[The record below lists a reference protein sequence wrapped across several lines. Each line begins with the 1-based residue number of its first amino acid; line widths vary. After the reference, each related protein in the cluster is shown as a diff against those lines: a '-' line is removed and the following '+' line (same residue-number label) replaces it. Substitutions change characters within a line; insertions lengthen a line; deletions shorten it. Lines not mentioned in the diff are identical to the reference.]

1 MNKFSIKRTILYC
14 LGGIFIVACSETS
27 EENIGEL
34 TQKTTQQVETNATDK
49 KDNGYFLDNVFNTD
63 NPAPYNDNAESTR
76 TNYRYLLKY
85 ATFTKH

>member
-34 TQKTTQQVETNATDK
+34 AQ
-49 KDNGYFLDNVFNTD
+49 
-63 NPAPYNDNAESTR
+63 
-76 TNYRYLLKY
+76 KY
-85 ATFTKH
+85 ATSGNKCYRQERQWILLGQCF

>member
-34 TQKTTQQVETNATDK
+34 TQK
-49 KDNGYFLDNVFNTD
+49 
-63 NPAPYNDNAESTR
+63 
-76 TNYRYLLKY
+76 Y
-85 ATFTKH
+85 ATSGNKCHRQERQWILLGQCF